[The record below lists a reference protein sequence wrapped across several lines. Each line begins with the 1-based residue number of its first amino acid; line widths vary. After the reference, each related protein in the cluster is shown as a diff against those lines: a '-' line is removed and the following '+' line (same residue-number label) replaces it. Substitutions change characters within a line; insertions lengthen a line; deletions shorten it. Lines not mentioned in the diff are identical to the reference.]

1 MKNIFLFLICL
12 AFSSTSILSHAQTN
26 NQQRPTNWATP
37 MTHKIGNLHQ
47 ITPNLYRSEQPL
59 AEDLNILKELN
70 IKTIVNL
77 RSRNK
82 DKRELSQTDLNLVHI
97 PIRTWA
103 IKEQQIAD
111 ALWAIEQGQKQGSVL
126 LHCYHGSDRT
136 GLVSAMYRIIY
147 QDWSIEQA
155 KQEMKQG
162 GYGFHSIWI
171 NIEDFFTPEHVN
183 NIKMLLKEKQ
193 T

>member
-1 MKNIFLFLICL
+1 MKNIFFLICVT
-12 AFSSTSILSHAQTN
+12 FSFTSLLSHAQTN
-26 NQQRPTNWATP
+26 NQQRPANWATP
-37 MTHKIGNLHQ
+37 IPQKIGNMHQ

-59 AEDLNILKELN
+59 TEDLNILKELN
-70 IKTIVNL
+70 IKTVVNL

-82 DKRELSQTDLNLVHI
+82 DKKELSQTDLNLVHI
-97 PIRTWA
+97 PIKTWA

-147 QDWSIEQA
+147 QNWPIEQA

-171 NIEDFFTPEHVN
+171 NIEEFFTVEHVN

-193 T
+193 P